1 MKGVAVAD
9 SSIDAFRHNAW
20 ATTKLLEFC
29 HDLSERELDASDSTG
44 TFGSI
49 MDTLRHF
56 VRAEGYYRFI
66 LSGSW
71 PDWEWSPDET
81 PGFDVLEERAKDN
94 EQFWE
99 EFLSAGVDPDK
110 AVIQEGSDG
119 KEYETTVGV
128 VIAQILNHGNDHR
141 SQISMMITQ
150 LGKEP
155 PDLQAWAYA
164 DQTGRSAVRPT
175 STSKSG

>member
-20 ATTKLLEFC
+20 ATTTLLEFC
-29 HDLSERELDASDSTG
+29 KQLSDTELAASDSTG

-56 VRAEGYYRFI
+56 VTSEGYYRF
-66 LSGSW
+66 LVSGSW
-71 PDWEWSPDET
+71 PNWEWSPDET

-99 EFLSAGVDPDK
+99 EFLSSGVDPD
-110 AVIQEGSDG
+110 APVIQVSEE
-119 KEYETTVGV
+119 KESETTVGV
-128 VIAQILNHGNDHR
+128 ILAQILNHGNDHR
-141 SQISMMITQ
+141 SQVSMMITQ

-155 PDLQAWAYA
+155 PDLQAWSYA
-164 DQTGRSAVRPT
+164 EATGRYVLRQT
-175 STSKSG
+175 STSNPG

>member
-1 MKGVAVAD
+1 MKGAAVAD

-29 HDLSERELDASDSTG
+29 KGLSERELDASDSTG

-56 VRAEGYYRFI
+56 VTSEGYYRF
-66 LSGSW
+66 LVSGSW
-71 PDWEWSPDET
+71 PNWEWSRDET

-99 EFLSAGVDPDK
+99 GFLSSGVDPD
-110 AVIQEGSDG
+110 APVIQKESDG
-119 KEYETTVGV
+119 KENETTVGV
-128 VIAQILNHGNDHR
+128 IIAQILNHGNDHR
-141 SQISMMITQ
+141 SQVSMMITQ

-155 PDLQAWAYA
+155 PDLQAWAYSEA
-164 DQTGRSAVRPT
+164 TGRSVVRPT
-175 STSKSG
+175 STSNSG

>member
-20 ATTKLLEFC
+20 ATTTLLEFC
-29 HDLSERELDASDSTG
+29 KELSEKELDASDGTG

-49 MDTLRHF
+49 METLRHF
-56 VRAEGYYRFI
+56 VRAEGYYRFL

-71 PDWEWSPDET
+71 PNWEWSPDET

-94 EQFWE
+94 AQFWE

-110 AVIQEGSDG
+110 PVIQEGSDG

-128 VIAQILNHGNDHR
+128 VVAQILNHGNDHR

-164 DQTGRSAVRPT
+164 DETGRSVIRQVPT
-175 STSKSG
+175 SNSG